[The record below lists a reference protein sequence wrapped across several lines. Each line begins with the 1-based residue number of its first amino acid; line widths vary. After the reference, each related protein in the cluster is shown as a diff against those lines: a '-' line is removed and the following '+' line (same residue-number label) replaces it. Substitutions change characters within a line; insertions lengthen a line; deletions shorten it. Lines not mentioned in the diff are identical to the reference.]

1 MGFLDK
7 VQQAA
12 KQGQD
17 KLDDLAAKKK
27 ADGLLRDLGAWH
39 YAKLTE
45 RDGGRAD
52 AKIARLIGELG
63 AHEAEHGPLG
73 GSGAEEA
80 ETTPAA
86 PVDPSAPPPVAPPP
100 ASMAAP
106 GAVPPPPPGAV
117 PPPPPGAVPPPPPMV
132 PPAAAPVP
140 PSAYPVRR
148 AGAAV
153 CSCPNRWRR
162 PRPPSRRRRLS
173 GRRHPARPPAPRP
186 GETPW
191 SGRRNG
197 GWDPPHSWRSASAG
211 CVREARQLGYS
222 VASKVRTKETTPM
235 VPTSDQCRSDG
246 RSLM

>member
-52 AKIARLIGELG
+52 AEIARLVGELG

-73 GSGAEEA
+73 GSGTDGAEP
-80 ETTPAA
+80 TPAPTA
-86 PVDPSAPPPVAPPP
+86 APSAPPPVAPPP

-106 GAVPPPPPGAV
+106 GAVPPPPPGVV
-117 PPPPPGAVPPPPPMV
+117 PPPPGVVPPPPV
-132 PPAAAPVP
+132 APPPPPPPV
-140 PSAYPVRR
+140 AD
-148 AGAAV
+148 
-153 CSCPNRWRR
+153 
-162 PRPPSRRRRLS
+162 
-173 GRRHPARPPAPRP
+173 PPAP
-186 GETPW
+186 G
-191 SGRRNG
+191 
-197 GWDPPHSWRSASAG
+197 A
-211 CVREARQLGYS
+211 
-222 VASKVRTKETTPM
+222 
-235 VPTSDQCRSDG
+235 
-246 RSLM
+246 